1 MSETYIDAM
10 FNYIAQAAP
19 TSLTQMYS
27 GTSSSAGPYQPKAN
41 GTLVNLV
48 VGLTAQAASSLCQ
61 LAEITL
67 TCTLWVPVNTLTL
80 YVTGWGLQTVP
91 ISTLGTVNEHQWPVN
106 LPVNT
111 AIGIIANVTTFASP
125 VTPNITIT
133 GAFTA

>member
-10 FNYIAQAAP
+10 FNYIGAAAP
-19 TSLTQMYS
+19 TTLTQMYS

-41 GTLVNLV
+41 GMLVNLCIA
-48 VGLTAQAASSLCQ
+48 LTPQAASSLCQ
-61 LAEITL
+61 LAEVTL

-91 ISTLGTVNEHQWPVN
+91 ISQTGTPNEHNWPVS
-106 LPVNT
+106 LPVST
-111 AIGIIANVTTFASP
+111 AIGIIANVQTFASP
-125 VTPNITIT
+125 VTPNVTIT